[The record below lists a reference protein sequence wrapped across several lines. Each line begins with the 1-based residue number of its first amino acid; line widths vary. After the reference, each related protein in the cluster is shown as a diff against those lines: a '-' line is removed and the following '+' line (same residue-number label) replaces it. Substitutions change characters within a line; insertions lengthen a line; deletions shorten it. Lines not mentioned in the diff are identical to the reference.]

1 MNCQLCGCE
10 DAAIAYEINKKV
22 AVICGDCW
30 YQEEKM
36 ALKKSATRT

>member
-1 MNCQLCGCE
+1 MNCQLCGS
-10 DAAIAYEINKKV
+10 DGAGIAYQINKKL

-30 YQEEKM
+30 YYEEKI